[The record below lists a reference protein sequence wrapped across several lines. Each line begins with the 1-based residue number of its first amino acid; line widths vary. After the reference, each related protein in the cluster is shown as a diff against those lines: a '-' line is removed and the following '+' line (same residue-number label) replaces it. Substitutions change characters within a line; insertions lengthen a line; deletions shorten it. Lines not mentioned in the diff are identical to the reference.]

1 MKSYKILEIK
11 THNGFIE
18 SIIYK
23 IELKDKSI
31 DIKSENFKQR
41 IKVLNNGFDIYK
53 IDERIQFR
61 IIETDYKCRLIRG
74 LVLELQT
81 VNNNNEKL
89 KDNYNLF
96 KENFYLT
103 Y

>member
-1 MKSYKILEIK
+1 MISYKILEVNK
-11 THNGFIE
+11 HNGFIE
-18 SIIYK
+18 SIKYK
-23 IELKDKSI
+23 IELKNKSI
-31 DIKSENFKQR
+31 DIKSENFKR
-41 IKVLNNGFDIYK
+41 KIKVLNKGFDIYK
-53 IDERIQFR
+53 IDEKIPFR
-61 IIETDYKCRLIRG
+61 IIETDCKCRLIRG

-81 VNNNNEKL
+81 VNNNNDKL